1 MNAVRAPRLDPSEE
15 QPMSP
20 IEQTTSADPLVALC
34 SDVHHLQSDIT
45 EIKGD
50 VRIASQRMDSLRIEL
65 STKIDNTDKKIDSF
79 RSDLTARIDGGT
91 VRTDLARSELTGKI
105 DEVNK
110 TLTGKID
117 GSNKDLT
124 SKIDGSNKDLTSK
137 IDEVNKTLTGK
148 IDGKIDSVRGELTEI
163 RKSISAAK
171 IWALVLYGALI
182 AAVFTLLARA
192 FKWL

>member
-1 MNAVRAPRLDPSEE
+1 
-15 QPMSP
+15 MSP

-124 SKIDGSNKDLTSK
+124 SKID
-137 IDEVNKTLTGK
+137 EVNKTLTGK